1 MSYKVILSAKAQKQI
16 QKLDKTAAS
25 LILRYLYKH
34 IDGCD
39 TPRQYG
45 KALTANRSGQWRY
58 RIGNYRV
65 IVSIEDDKLIVTALE
80 VGHRKEIYK

>member
-1 MSYKVILSAKAQKQI
+1 MKTCYKLVPTSRFIKKLDKFTQKQI
-16 QKLDKTAAS
+16 TN
-25 LILRYLYKH
+25 YLSSH
-34 IDGCD
+34 VTDN
-39 TPRQYG
+39 PRQYG

-80 VGHRKEIYK
+80 VGHRKEVYK

>member
-16 QKLDKTAAS
+16 RKLDKNVAS

-39 TPRQYG
+39 NPRQYG

-80 VGHRKEIYK
+80 VGHRKEVYK